1 LRHVLTQSLVL
12 LIRNHFIM
20 KHLLE
25 IIKLLNVHKTYVYY
39 SLAYGLSTLIV
50 PLGVQFLVNNLALS
64 GLWLNIS
71 AFIIFIVIG
80 VIVSQVIKHSQHILV
95 ESLQREIYC
104 IEMENWKDFKREGFS
119 HYYFE
124 VLNLLKSFSK
134 SYSNLIELALIIIFG
149 LSTIMMFHPMFI
161 PISIIIVLTIVQIYK
176 TSSSAL
182 ESSMRES
189 DQKYKIFDII
199 QSKNQIQDND
209 LKSFL
214 QARDNHFN
222 FIRKKSFKIS
232 ALVVI
237 VQGLL
242 LSVGCYLVKINQ
254 LSVGQLVSAEIIIA
268 GIFIPLSKLPL
279 TLEAVYDYETSK
291 YKIAKAMGGSDE

>member
-1 LRHVLTQSLVL
+1 
-12 LIRNHFIM
+12 M

-25 IIKLLNVHKTYVYY
+25 IIRLLRSHKPYVYY

-71 AFIIFIVIG
+71 AFIVFIVIG
-80 VIVSQVIKHSQHILV
+80 LIVSQIIKHSQLIIV
-95 ESLQREIYC
+95 ESLQREIFC
-104 IEMENWKDFKREGFS
+104 IEINQWKNFNRKDYS

-134 SYSNLIELALIIIFG
+134 SYSNLIELGLVMVFG
-149 LSTIMMFHPMFI
+149 LSTIVMFHPMFL
-161 PISIIIVLTIVQIYK
+161 PIAIIIILTIFQIYK
-176 TSSSAL
+176 SSSSAL
-182 ESSMRES
+182 VSSIKESNE
-189 DQKYKIFDII
+189 KYKLYDLVH
-199 QSKNQIQDND
+199 SERQIQETD
-209 LKSFL
+209 LQSFL
-214 QARDNHFN
+214 EARDGHFN
-222 FIRKKSFKIS
+222 FVRRNSFKIS

-237 VQGLL
+237 VQAILL
-242 LSVGCYLVKINQ
+242 AVGCYLIKINQ
-254 LSVGQLVSAEIIIA
+254 LSVGQLVSAEIIIS

-291 YKIAKAMGGSDE
+291 YKITKAMGGQNA

>member
-1 LRHVLTQSLVL
+1 
-12 LIRNHFIM
+12 M

-25 IIKLLNVHKTYVYY
+25 IIRLLHSHKTYVYY

-80 VIVSQVIKHSQHILV
+80 LVVSQVIKHSQLIIV
-95 ESLQREIYC
+95 ESLQREIFC
-104 IEMENWKDFKREGFS
+104 IEINQWKNFNRKDYS

-134 SYSNLIELALIIIFG
+134 SYSNLIELGLVMVFG
-149 LSTIMMFHPMFI
+149 FSTIVMFHPMFL
-161 PISIIIVLTIVQIYK
+161 PIVIVIILTIFQIYR
-176 TSSSAL
+176 SSFSAL
-182 ESSMRES
+182 VSSIKES
-189 DQKYKIFDII
+189 DEKYKIYDIV
-199 QSKNQIQDND
+199 QSESQIQDSD
-209 LKSFL
+209 LQSFL
-214 QARDNHFN
+214 EARDAHFS
-222 FIRKKSFKIS
+222 FVRKNSFKIS

-237 VQGLL
+237 VQAFLL
-242 LSVGCYLVKINQ
+242 LVGCYLIKINQ
-254 LSVGQLVSAEIIIA
+254 LSVGQLVSAEIIIS

-291 YKIAKAMGGSDE
+291 YKITKAMGGQNA

>member
-1 LRHVLTQSLVL
+1 
-12 LIRNHFIM
+12 M

-25 IIKLLNVHKTYVYY
+25 IIRLLRSHKPYVYY

-80 VIVSQVIKHSQHILV
+80 LIVSQIIKHSQLIIV
-95 ESLQREIYC
+95 ESLQREIFC
-104 IEMENWKDFKREGFS
+104 IEINQWKNFNRKDYS

-134 SYSNLIELALIIIFG
+134 SYSNLIELGLVMVFG
-149 LSTIMMFHPMFI
+149 LSTIVMFHPMFL
-161 PISIIIVLTIVQIYK
+161 PIAIIIILTIFQIYK
-176 TSSSAL
+176 SSSSAL
-182 ESSMRES
+182 VSSIKES
-189 DQKYKIFDII
+189 DEKYKLYDLVH
-199 QSKNQIQDND
+199 SERQIQETD
-209 LKSFL
+209 LQSFL
-214 QARDNHFN
+214 EARDGHFN
-222 FIRKKSFKIS
+222 FVRRNSFKIS

-237 VQGLL
+237 VQAILL
-242 LSVGCYLVKINQ
+242 AVGCYLIKINQ
-254 LSVGQLVSAEIIIA
+254 LSVGQLVSAEIIIS

-291 YKIAKAMGGSDE
+291 YKITKAMGGQNA

>member
-1 LRHVLTQSLVL
+1 
-12 LIRNHFIM
+12 M

-25 IIKLLNVHKTYVYY
+25 IIRLLRSHKPYVYY

-80 VIVSQVIKHSQHILV
+80 LVVSQIIKHSQLIIV
-95 ESLQREIYC
+95 ESLQREIFC
-104 IEMENWKDFKREGFS
+104 IEINQWKNFSRKDYS

-134 SYSNLIELALIIIFG
+134 SYSNLIELGLVMVFG
-149 LSTIMMFHPMFI
+149 LSTIVMFHPMFL
-161 PISIIIVLTIVQIYK
+161 PIVIIIILTIFQIYK
-176 TSSSAL
+176 SSSSAL
-182 ESSMRES
+182 VSSIKES
-189 DQKYKIFDII
+189 DEKYKLYDVVH
-199 QSKNQIQDND
+199 SERQIQETD
-209 LKSFL
+209 LQSFL
-214 QARDNHFN
+214 EARDGHFN
-222 FIRKKSFKIS
+222 FVRKNSFKIS

-237 VQGLL
+237 VQAIL
-242 LSVGCYLVKINQ
+242 LSVGCYLIKINQ
-254 LSVGQLVSAEIIIA
+254 LSVGQLVSAEIIIS

-291 YKIAKAMGGSDE
+291 YKISKAMEGQNA